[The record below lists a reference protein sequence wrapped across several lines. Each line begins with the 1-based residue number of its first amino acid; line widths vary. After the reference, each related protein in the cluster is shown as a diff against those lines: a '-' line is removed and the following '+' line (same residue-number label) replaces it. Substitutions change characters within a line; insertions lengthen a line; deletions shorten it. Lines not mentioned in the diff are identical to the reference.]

1 MPPNGGI
8 VLPENVQVQ
17 PFLSKRKLN
26 ARLDGGVLG
35 GAVRSNGLRSGHTDL
50 DRGNLGLRED
60 LVKRVEAVEVPSAPL
75 RPEIVEQETSENVQ
89 RLPRVGEA
97 ARVIR
102 EKSVQVVL
110 WFDDSFP

>member
-1 MPPNGGI
+1 M
-8 VLPENVQVQ
+8 Q
-17 PFLSKRKLN
+17 PFLSKRKFN

-35 GAVRSNGLRSGHTDL
+35 CAVKSNGLPSGHTDL

-60 LVKRVEAVEVPSAPL
+60 LIKKVEAVEVPSAPL

-89 RLPRVGEA
+89 RLPRVGET

-102 EKSVQVVL
+102 EKTVRVVL
-110 WFDDSFP
+110 SFDDNFPQQHKQP